1 MTTERFLRWLGPL
14 ALAALLPLGVAGCN
28 QGDRDQAQQRTDNVG
43 SELRTAGGQISDS
56 LSQLSDDARRV
67 VQQAADDL
75 KSTSKDVREAAARN
89 GVAVAAE
96 GEFHRHGVDLTGTPT
111 CAATSDA
118 VGQYH
123 VECSAQTTDGKA
135 ASLVGDDPGD
145 APSTFVG
152 TVDGQEVFRQ
162 ACVGLC

>member
-14 ALAALLPLGVAGCN
+14 ALAALLPLGVASCN
-28 QGDRDQAQQRTDNVG
+28 QGDRDRAQQQTDTLS
-43 SELRTAGGQISDS
+43 SELRDAGGQIGDS
-56 LSQLSDDARRV
+56 LDQLGEDARRIV
-67 VQQAADDL
+67 EQAGEDL
-75 KSTSKDVREAAARN
+75 RSTSKDVREAAARN
-89 GVAVAAE
+89 GVSVALE

-135 ASLVGDDPGD
+135 ASLVGDDPGE
-145 APSTFVG
+145 APSAFVG

-162 ACVGLC
+162 SCVGLC